1 MSSQIEQA
9 MPEPKRGGTLR
20 VGLDWEGGKIDPPAS
35 PKGFNPGYYSRA
47 EIDLLLDRGRTERAQ
62 SR

>member
-1 MSSQIEQA
+1 